1 MKTREE
7 GTHYGAGCEFNGKDD
22 SQFLS
27 RQAKETK
34 VNNTQTSYSELPPKN
49 NITVLYGLFLM
60 MPFVYDVWYSS
71 LTV

>member
-7 GTHYGAGCEFNGKDD
+7 RTHYEAGCEFNGKDD

-27 RQAKETK
+27 SQAKETK
-34 VNNTQTSYSELPPKN
+34 VNNTQTSYSELPPN
-49 NITVLYGLFLM
+49 NITVLYGLFLT

-71 LTV
+71 VMA